1 LQARWTAYLVALLA
15 VAAALG
21 LRALLTP
28 WLGERVPYITI
39 FGAVIVAAWY
49 GGAGPAF
56 FAAAAGW
63 LGAELLFIPPLGT
76 VVYRGIQQ
84 LLELV
89 AYLLSTA
96 LIAALGGAMQK
107 ARTRLEA
114 SEQRFR
120 SFMEH
125 SPAYVFLKDEDGRY
139 VFANEAGRGMLG
151 RDWLGKTDA
160 DLLPPPVAERVM
172 ANDRHMLQIDAP
184 ATFDLR
190 MPGPDGERRL
200 HSTKFPLRDPAGR
213 RYVGVVTID
222 VTAQR
227 RSEEQLQLV
236 TDTMSAG
243 MVRVSGDLRYLWV
256 NRVFASW
263 AGTTPE
269 ALVGRPIREVIGEEG
284 LRALERYANELREGR
299 RVEYER
305 LAHFAG
311 LGLRWIYSI
320 AEPIFDAAGKPDGWV
335 AVIADIHERKQ
346 AQEALREADRRKDEF
361 LAVLA
366 HELRNPLAPIRNAV
380 TLLAHEPGLPPRL
393 QWARDVID
401 RQVGQMT
408 RLIEDLLDVARITS
422 GKLSIRRGPVSLAE
436 VIDLAL
442 ETSRPH
448 IEAAEQR
455 LAVHLGEPAWLDADR
470 TRLAQVFSNLLNNS
484 AKYTPRGGSIGIGA
498 RRDGAELVVT
508 VEDTG
513 RGFPPQ
519 MAEKL
524 FEPFSQWNAEGQ
536 ASAGLGIGLAL
547 VRGIVALHG
556 GRVEAASGGPG
567 KGSRFVVR
575 LPCAATAAQF
585 GSAPVASAPSGA
597 GVKVLVA
604 DDNRDA
610 ADSLARILAAYGHDV
625 RVAYDGQ
632 AAIEECRRFTPQ
644 VAVLDVGMPGA
655 DGYEV
660 ARALRSGDASSP
672 KLIALT
678 GWGQEQDRSRALV
691 AGFDHHLTKPADP
704 RSVHELIVKSCRN
717 ILM

>member
-1 LQARWTAYLVALLA
+1 LHARWTAYLVALLA

-21 LRALLTP
+21 LRAVLTP

-39 FGAVIVAAWY
+39 FGAVIIAAGY
-49 GGAGPAF
+49 GGARPAF
-56 FAAAAGW
+56 FAAVAGW
-63 LGAELLFIPPLGT
+63 IGAELLFIPPVGT
-76 VVYRGIQQ
+76 IVYRGAQQ
-84 LLELV
+84 LAELL

-96 LIAALGGAMQK
+96 LIAALAGAMH
-107 ARTRLEA
+107 RTRGKLEE

-125 SPAYVFLKDEDGRY
+125 SPAYVFLKDEEGRY

-151 RDWLGKTDA
+151 GDWLGKTDA
-160 DLLPPPVAERVM
+160 ELLPGAVAERVM
-172 ANDRHMLQIDAP
+172 ANDRHMLHIDAP

-190 MPGPDGERRL
+190 MPSAAGERRL
-200 HSTKFPLRDPAGR
+200 HSTKFPLRDAAGR

-269 ALVGRPIREVIGEEG
+269 ALVGRHIREVIGEDG
-284 LRALERYANELREGR
+284 LRALERYSNELRSGR

-380 TLLAHEPGLPPRL
+380 TLFAYESGLPPRL
-393 QWARDVID
+393 EWARDVID
-401 RQVGQMT
+401 RQVAQMT

-422 GKLSIRRGPVSLAE
+422 GKLSIRRGPVSLAD

-448 IEAAEQR
+448 IDAAEQR

-470 TRLAQVFSNLLNNS
+470 TRLAQVFSNLLNNA
-484 AKYTPRGGSIGIGA
+484 AKYTPRGGSIAIGA
-498 RRDGAELVVT
+498 RREGGELVVM

-513 RGFPPQ
+513 RGFPPD
-519 MAEKL
+519 MAEKI
-524 FEPFSQWNAEGQ
+524 FEPFSQWHAEGQ

-547 VRGIVALHG
+547 VRGIVGLHG
-556 GRVEAASGGPG
+556 GRVDAASAGAG

-575 LPCAATAAQF
+575 LPCAAM
-585 GSAPVASAPSGA
+585 ASQAGPARVLSPPDGA
-597 GVKVLVA
+597 GVKVLIA

-632 AAIEECRRFTPQ
+632 AAIDECRRFAPQ

-655 DGYEV
+655 DGYQV

-672 KLIALT
+672 KLVALT
-678 GWGQEQDRSRALV
+678 GWGQEQDRSRALA

-704 RSVHELIVKSCRN
+704 QSVHELIVKSCRN
-717 ILM
+717 IPM